1 MKMEEIQ
8 KTGIQL
14 IADERH
20 ENQIKKHGFTGEH
33 HAQHPEWYD
42 KGQLP
47 YAAELLI
54 SMNPVADDQYPL
66 NWDYTWFKDLLCRSY
81 KERLVIA
88 GALIA
93 SELDR
98 LMSLGK

>member
-1 MKMEEIQ
+1 MEEIQ

-20 ENQIKKHGFTGEH
+20 EKQIKKHGFTGEH

-42 KGQLP
+42 KGQLLQ
-47 YAAELLI
+47 AAVQLI
-54 SMNPVADDQYPL
+54 SREPIESDSYPE
-66 NWDYTWFKDLLCRSY
+66 NWDKGWFADLLCRSY

-98 LMSLGK
+98 IMALGE